1 MGRLISI
8 ALLVTLI
15 TGCAS
20 RGVRDVPIAQSPS
33 TVQAPTGVA
42 FTSTPPPTPVP
53 ATPIPAIPTKCPPA
67 TAVTRNPLDRYAS
80 PSPSAAVPFTS
91 DPDPTTG
98 VRYTG
103 TIAFSWAASGAGLAF
118 FAITIT
124 NSSTELIPVALNDF
138 AVMASTDSTKV
149 IPIAYINRGVPR
161 YLGVAPGE
169 TEQIEVYATG
179 GGAWLEPG
187 SVVWQI
193 AGHLGTV
200 TAPLYTPPL
209 LPTATPL
216 PTRPPC

>member
-1 MGRLISI
+1 MGRLISL

-15 TGCAS
+15 TACAS
-20 RGVRDVPIAQSPS
+20 RDVRAVPTAQSPS
-33 TVQAPTGVA
+33 TIQTPTGAA
-42 FTSTPPPTPVP
+42 FTPTPLP
-53 ATPIPAIPTKCPPA
+53 TLAATTSILATPTRCPPA
-67 TAVTRNPLDRYAS
+67 TAVTSNPLYRYAS
-80 PSPSAAVPFTS
+80 PPPSAAVPFTS

-118 FAITIT
+118 FGITIT
-124 NSSTELIPVALNDF
+124 NTSTELIPVALSDF
-138 AVMASTDSTKV
+138 VVMASTDSTRI

-193 AGHLGTV
+193 AGQLGTV